1 MTGAVNED
9 LAFAGVARLG
19 ELVRAGEVTPRE
31 LVELYL
37 TRIER
42 LNPRVNAFISI
53 RAEKAL
59 TEADAALARLRAG
72 QVGALLGVPVVVKDN
87 VDIAGEVTTQGTV
100 AQQTAAAADAEVVR
114 RLRAAGAPI
123 LGKTTLSELATCGQ
137 QTESPTYGVTRN
149 PWDPARSAGGT
160 SGGTAAA
167 VAAGL
172 APVGLGADGAGS
184 IRVPA
189 AFCGL
194 FALAP
199 TRGRISTMPD
209 PEHWHGLTVFGGLAR
224 SVLDAALFDD
234 ALRGSA
240 RGDLHAPPEPHS
252 SFAHAAGREP
262 SRLRIAVS
270 LKGMIHGIRPG
281 PAARAAVEQTAELL
295 RSLGHQIAEQNPR
308 YGQLANGI
316 AIRSLAGIADDAAKL
331 DHPDLLGNRARQ
343 MAALGRR
350 AHGRLLRRA
359 KRRELPAARRVNAI
373 FADHDLLLT
382 PVTAVQPAL
391 IEKWHDAGMI
401 RTLLGGSAYVTYTAP
416 WNYLGQPAASIPAGL
431 DGTGLP
437 TAIQLAGPPGSETTI
452 ISLAA
457 QLERARPWA
466 QLTPPL
472 AQ

>member
-42 LNPRVNAFISI
+42 LNPRVNAFVSI

-114 RLRAAGAPI
+114 RLRAAGAPT

-184 IRVPA
+184 IRSE
-189 AFCGL
+189 CRL
-194 FALAP
+194 
-199 TRGRISTMPD
+199 
-209 PEHWHGLTVFGGLAR
+209 R
-224 SVLDAALFDD
+224 SV
-234 ALRGSA
+234 GC
-240 RGDLHAPPEPHS
+240 
-252 SFAHAAGREP
+252 
-262 SRLRIAVS
+262 SRS
-270 LKGMIHGIRPG
+270 RP
-281 PAARAAVEQTAELL
+281 RA
-295 RSLGHQIAEQNPR
+295 
-308 YGQLANGI
+308 
-316 AIRSLAGIADDAAKL
+316 
-331 DHPDLLGNRARQ
+331 
-343 MAALGRR
+343 
-350 AHGRLLRRA
+350 
-359 KRRELPAARRVNAI
+359 
-373 FADHDLLLT
+373 
-382 PVTAVQPAL
+382 
-391 IEKWHDAGMI
+391 
-401 RTLLGGSAYVTYTAP
+401 GGSPRCRTPSTGTA
-416 WNYLGQPAASIPAGL
+416 
-431 DGTGLP
+431 
-437 TAIQLAGPPGSETTI
+437 
-452 ISLAA
+452 
-457 QLERARPWA
+457 
-466 QLTPPL
+466 
-472 AQ
+472 